1 MIDASKLAE
10 EDASPAA
17 SGATSSATR
26 LFRRY
31 LLSLSTGVLG
41 ALGLFWLALFWL
53 ERTENLPPPAFSNNL
68 CVDEKLDFLR
78 SNPIASPN
86 LLVIGSSVAW
96 RHVDGDAL
104 VREIPDA
111 NPLNGAFCGLFAN
124 QAVYV
129 ANWLLDREPS
139 IRHVVMVADP
149 QDFTGCW
156 RVPDAVFSR
165 SDADAYL
172 AEQATPWGYYMR
184 YFSPRS
190 LVRNA
195 LTIKDQRA
203 GRSEWD
209 PLVFNRYGDG
219 PLVTDD
225 SRPLLYGQPEALDRN
240 CFNALATL
248 SQRLEREGRR
258 FTMVATPLHP
268 QWKERYDRRAASSPT
283 STTASSPAWA
293 MVARTT
299 GTPTRNG
306 LRLWAPSSTP
316 CTCAGLQPSSSP
328 MPWRVGC
335 ATRSTSRWH
344 RQAPKP
350 RPHDDRLQ
358 INATKRK
365 SSRKRHAVHRIRP
378 TVAG

>member
-78 SNPIASPN
+78 SNPIVSPN
-86 LLVIGSSVAW
+86 PLVIGSSVAW

-219 PLVTDD
+219 PLVTND

-268 QWKERYDRRAASSPT
+268 QWKERYDPEGRFLADFDDRILASLGDGGAHYWNADKEWTAPLGAFVDAVHLRWSAAQQFSDALASRLRNQIDKPLASAGT
-283 STTASSPAWA
+283 ETASS
-293 MVARTT
+293 R
-299 GTPTRNG
+299 
-306 LRLWAPSSTP
+306 
-316 CTCAGLQPSSSP
+316 
-328 MPWRVGC
+328 
-335 ATRSTSRWH
+335 
-344 RQAPKP
+344 
-350 RPHDDRLQ
+350 
-358 INATKRK
+358 
-365 SSRKRHAVHRIRP
+365 
-378 TVAG
+378 